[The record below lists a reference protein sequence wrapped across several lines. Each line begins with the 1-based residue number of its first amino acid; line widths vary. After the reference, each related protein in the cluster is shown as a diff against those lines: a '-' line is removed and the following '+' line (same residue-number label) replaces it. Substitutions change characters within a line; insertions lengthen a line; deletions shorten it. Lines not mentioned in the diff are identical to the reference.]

1 MTNEIILTF
10 VVYGVLTF
18 LFGALLGYLIA
29 RIVFNRELDKIIK
42 EERKSALNTSRSV
55 LKGKITEQLLPLMP
69 FFNYNLSDARFIG
82 SPIDYIVFDGYSD
95 LNTFQDEI
103 KEIVFIEVKSGNSPL
118 SITESAIKKAVDE
131 KRVRFEVLHIN
142 KLQKDRVSKLDDSKI
157 L

>member
-1 MTNEIILTF
+1 MTTEIILTF

-18 LFGALLGYLIA
+18 LFGVVLGYFIA
-29 RIVFNRELDKIIK
+29 RIVFNRELDKIIR
-42 EERKSALNTSRSV
+42 EERKSALSSSRSV

-95 LNTFQDEI
+95 LNVVQDEI

-118 SITESAIKKAVDE
+118 SVTESAIKRAVDE

-142 KLQKDRVSKLDDSKI
+142 KLQKDKVSKLDDSKI

>member
-1 MTNEIILTF
+1 MTAEIVLTF

-18 LFGALLGYLIA
+18 LFGVVLGYFIA
-29 RIVFNRELDKIIK
+29 RIVFNRELDRIIR
-42 EERKSALNTSRSV
+42 EERKSALSSSRSV

-95 LNTFQDEI
+95 LNTDQDEI

-118 SITESAIKKAVDE
+118 SITESAVKKAVDE
-131 KRVRFEVLHIN
+131 KRVRFEVLRVN
-142 KLQKDRVSKLDDSKI
+142 KL
-157 L
+157 